1 MSAPSDHPG
10 GAAPGAPR
18 HQGFGH
24 ALQIEPGT
32 RLECRICWHVYDPAE
47 GDPVWQVP
55 PGTPF
60 DQLPAHWSCPE
71 CSATRDQFMV
81 LLDDPAA

>member
-1 MSAPSDHPG
+1 MTASGQFGEARDVPH
-10 GAAPGAPR
+10 GA
-18 HQGFGH
+18 
-24 ALQIEPGT
+24 

-60 DQLPAHWSCPE
+60 AAQPAHWTCPT
-71 CSATRDQFMV
+71 CAANKDGFLV
-81 LLDDPAA
+81 IDDE